1 MQLSVSLHKRLSRTR
16 QKISQPFSVRSMPTV
31 DIRWVH
37 TRSRRYPAARGQ
49 RLLFSRLQYASESVY
64 CHTESC
70 TRLLSRFLMP
80 VLCKTLFY
88 GNKIILMSCAQAV
101 MQVGAHIH
109 TVTKEEYTRTGS
121 EALLQQ
127 LSEQLCSQGR
137 KPYSIPVGGS
147 NSLGC
152 WGYLEAVREL
162 EGQVADLGITD
173 IALVSSSDTAL
184 GKRLE

>member
-1 MQLSVSLHKRLSRTR
+1 
-16 QKISQPFSVRSMPTV
+16 
-31 DIRWVH
+31 
-37 TRSRRYPAARGQ
+37 
-49 RLLFSRLQYASESVY
+49 
-64 CHTESC
+64 
-70 TRLLSRFLMP
+70 
-80 VLCKTLFY
+80 
-88 GNKIILMSCAQAV
+88 

-127 LSEQLCSQGR
+127 LSEQLRSQGK

-152 WGYLEAVREL
+152 WGYLEAVKEL

-173 IALVSSSDTAL
+173 IALVSSSITAS
-184 GKRLE
+184 GKKVWRAVL

>member
-1 MQLSVSLHKRLSRTR
+1 
-16 QKISQPFSVRSMPTV
+16 
-31 DIRWVH
+31 
-37 TRSRRYPAARGQ
+37 
-49 RLLFSRLQYASESVY
+49 
-64 CHTESC
+64 
-70 TRLLSRFLMP
+70 
-80 VLCKTLFY
+80 
-88 GNKIILMSCAQAV
+88 

-127 LSEQLCSQGR
+127 LSEQLRSQGK

-162 EGQVADLGITD
+162 EGQLADLGITD
-173 IALVSSSDTAL
+173 VALVSSSGTAC
-184 GKRLE
+184 GKQVWRAVP